1 MDSAQRTDKPLR
13 AVLPMIQLH
22 KVHHTPQDSRPEGIR
37 SALPRFHNVPQGFAV
52 NFLTQLVVQLQRRAH
67 AADAVV
73 AQLHTVVVEGQPH
86 PVGGCD
92 KRLGRRIAA
101 HHLGAQPD
109 ARRQGCGVT
118 VLLRKEQGFLLHRQ
132 TGVDLAED
140 RAVLAAVEED
150 AALDGVLPVHHIVP
164 AVAEA
169 DLRLVNDVLVEV
181 PGDQF
186 NPLALYAPL
195 VDLAGIDQ
203 LAAVDDR
210 KLVRRVDTNESIV
223 FVQAHRISSL
233 ILQMYFSAS
242 SKISATCCL
251 RFGTVSRL
259 GLKVKLYS
267 SRWIMA

>member
-1 MDSAQRTDKPLR
+1 M
-13 AVLPMIQLH
+13 
-22 KVHHTPQDSRPEGIR
+22 PQS
-37 SALPRFHNVPQGFAV
+37 FAV
-52 NFLTQLVVQLQRRAH
+52 DLFAQLVVQLQRRAH

-86 PVGGCD
+86 PVGGCN
-92 KRLGRRIAA
+92 KRLGGRIAA
-101 HHLGAQPD
+101 HHLGAQLD

-118 VLLRKEQGFLLHRQ
+118 VLLGKEQGFLLHRQ

-150 AALDGVLPVHHIVP
+150 AALDGVLPIHYIVP

-181 PGDQF
+181 PCNQLH
-186 NPLALYAPL
+186 PLALYAPL

-203 LAAVDDR
+203 LAAVDDHE
-210 KLVRRVDTNESIV
+210 LVRWVDMDEGIGVV
-223 FVQAHRISSL
+223 FQAHRISSL

-242 SKISATCCL
+242 SKISVTCCF
-251 RFGTVSRL
+251 RFGLVSRL

>member
-1 MDSAQRTDKPLR
+1 M
-13 AVLPMIQLH
+13 
-22 KVHHTPQDSRPEGIR
+22 
-37 SALPRFHNVPQGFAV
+37 PQGFAV
-52 NFLTQLVVQLQRRAH
+52 DFFAQLVVQLQRRAY
-67 AADAVV
+67 ATDTVV
-73 AQLHTVVVEGQPH
+73 AQLHTVVVEGKPH
-86 PVGGCD
+86 PVGGCN
-92 KRLGRRIAA
+92 KRLGGRIAA
-101 HHLGAQPD
+101 HHLGAQLD

-118 VLLRKEQGFLLHRQ
+118 VLLGKEQGFLLHRQ

-150 AALDGVLPVHHIVP
+150 AALDGVLSVHHIVP

-181 PGDQF
+181 PCNQLH
-186 NPLALYAPL
+186 PLALYAPL

-223 FVQAHRISSL
+223 VVQAHRISSL

-242 SKISATCCL
+242 SKISVTCCF
-251 RFGTVSRL
+251 RFGLVSRL

>member
-1 MDSAQRTDKPLR
+1 MDAAQRTDKPLL
-13 AVLPMIQLH
+13 AVLPTVQLH
-22 KVHHTPQDSRPEGIR
+22 KVHHAPQDSRPEGIR
-37 SALPRFHNVPQGFAV
+37 SALPRRHDVPQSFAV
-52 NFLTQLVVQLQRRAH
+52 DLFAQLVVQLQRRAH

-73 AQLHTVVVEGQPH
+73 AQLHTVVVEGKPR
-86 PVGGCD
+86 PVSGCD

-101 HHLGAQPD
+101 HHLGAQLD

-169 DLRLVNDVLVEV
+169 DLRLVNDVLIEV
-181 PGDQF
+181 SGNQLH
-186 NPLALYAPL
+186 PLALHAPL

-223 FVQAHRISSL
+223 VVQAHRISSL

-242 SKISATCCL
+242 SKISVTCCF
-251 RFGTVSRL
+251 RFGLVSRL